1 METIFP
7 VSNQNVCTICQKILS
22 SKQNLKQHMNIHTGN
37 KPYSCTYPGC
47 TSSYKH
53 ASQLS
58 SHKFIHS
65 KNDESKG
72 LLIDDFKSFIK
83 LIIQAL
89 TCTSKPTLKTPSG
102 PYKREDVLLPPLT
115 LVKFESKLPSLFKG
129 LE

>member
-1 METIFP
+1 METIFSN
-7 VSNQNVCTICQKILS
+7 SNQNVCIICQKILS

-65 KNDESKG
+65 KNGESKG
-72 LLIDDFKSFIK
+72 LLIDDFKSFIE

-89 TCTSKPTLKTPSG
+89 TQISKPALKIPTG
-102 PYKREDVLLPPLT
+102 PYKKQDVLLPPLT
-115 LVKFESKLPSLFKG
+115 LIKLESKLPSLFKG